1 LLSINEDLEEG
12 IAGNGD
18 LQRQMEEGIGLSV
31 NIWKGTMVGV
41 IV

>member
-1 LLSINEDLEEG
+1 LSIDDDLEEG

-18 LQRQMEEGIGLSV
+18 LQRQMEEGTSSSV

-41 IV
+41 IA